1 MKKVVI
7 FIAIISSLF
16 GFQNIQGEDASNYIV
31 GKVVKA
37 YTNKGLGRWGREW
50 LFMDVKTGG
59 KVFHV
64 ALAPTFKLPNIGINE
79 GDEVKI
85 KWFRP
90 TSFPPGYVKAVEIYD
105 ITQKKSYS
113 IARLVSHPQLE
124 F

>member
-1 MKKVVI
+1 MKKILI

-16 GFQNIQGEDASNYIV
+16 GFQHIEGESTSDYIV

-37 YTNKGLGRWGREW
+37 YIHNGFGKWGRKW

-59 KVFHV
+59 KVFHI
-64 ALAPTFKLPNIGINE
+64 AIAPTFQLSNIGINE
-79 GDEVKI
+79 GDDVKV

-90 TSFPPGYVKAVEIYD
+90 TSFPSGYVKAVDIYD
-105 ITQKKSYS
+105 ITQKKRYS